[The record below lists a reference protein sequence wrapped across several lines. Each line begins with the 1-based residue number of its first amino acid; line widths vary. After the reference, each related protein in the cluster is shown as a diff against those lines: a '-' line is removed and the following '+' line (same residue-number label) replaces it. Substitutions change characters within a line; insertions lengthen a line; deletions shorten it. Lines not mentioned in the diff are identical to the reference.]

1 MQVLLAGWM
10 TLMPR
15 SPAFL
20 ASRGQTDQARAALQW
35 LRARQEVEEEL
46 QAVLAE
52 VERAKQAGQV
62 NGHWTR

>member
-1 MQVLLAGWM
+1 M

-46 QAVLAE
+46 QAVLAD
-52 VERAKQAGQV
+52 VERSKQAGQV
-62 NGHWTR
+62 